1 MMKFGILIVF
11 AAILFTGQTC
21 AGKTAEMYD
30 RSLAEWNSGSTGSY
44 YLKVN
49 YRAFSPQQGLWELE
63 VKDGQVV
70 RASFKGAWDE
80 KFIKPAERFTVASIF
95 KTAEAVRS
103 GKKDGPMIVNAE
115 FSETVPFIKSVSR
128 VNNEKFKGSP
138 VKDAG
143 YSIIIL
149 EFERR

>member
-1 MMKFGILIVF
+1 MKNLSIIFIV
-11 AAILFTGQTC
+11 LLVFTGETC
-21 AGKTAEMYD
+21 ADKDKIMYD
-30 RSLAEWNSGSTGSY
+30 QSLARWNKEAPGSY
-44 YLKVN
+44 YIKVN

-63 VKDGQVV
+63 VKEGQVV

-103 GKKDGPMIVNAE
+103 GKADGPMIVNTE
-115 FSETVPFIKSVSR
+115 FSETIPFIKSVSR
-128 VNNEKFKGSP
+128 VNNEQFKGAP